1 MSNFDREPNNTFWL
15 CLLFCCI
22 IIFSFICLIPGLL
35 YFLFYSIVNFVL
47 SVPGVIGL
55 LDAPTLIFI
64 FLVGFII
71 IIIGIFSLLQKGKS
85 EISDKMVICP
95 SCKITLESLEKI
107 GTYQCPECK
116 KKFKAKLNHIT
127 STTGA
132 LVSSRR
138 VIFYQKKKEK

>member
-1 MSNFDREPNNTFWL
+1 MSNFDREPNNSYCL
-15 CLLFCCI
+15 CLIFGCI
-22 IIFSFICLIPGLL
+22 IAFSLIWLSPWFFNFLL
-35 YFLFYSIVNFVL
+35 YFMLSFVFL
-47 SVPGVIGL
+47 VPGVIGV

-64 FLVGFII
+64 SLVGFIV
-71 IIIGIFSLLQKGKS
+71 IIIGIVSLLQKGKS
-85 EISDKMVICP
+85 GISDKRVICP

-116 KKFKAKLNHIT
+116 KKFKTKLNHIT